1 MSLDAT
7 TWAWKKRLKST
18 EKLVLLSM
26 ADRAG
31 EDHKCYPS
39 IARLAYDTG
48 LNRKTV
54 TSVLKR
60 LRDAGIIGKTGR
72 MVGPN
77 MSVPEYQLN
86 GVQGREDDAEFTVPK
101 NGHSPKAGT
110 AQNRDECHTQNWVD
124 PKTDTTQKRVGYHAQ
139 KRVGCHAQKRVT
151 ESPIESPIESPSI
164 YCAEVEATSP
174 PPAEKRC
181 AIFCTLQLNDGT
193 EFAVSED
200 FVSELTPLYPNVDV
214 MQALRAMKGWLIG
227 NAKKRKTR
235 RGIKAFITS
244 WLSRE
249 QDKPRAAVVSSQQGQ
264 IPQPRS
270 YRECV
275 DLEQRQEVEFLNQ
288 LREELH
294 AARSTGADSLGTGQA
309 QSALASGESI
319 PRD

>member
-7 TWAWKKRLKST
+7 TWAWKQRLKST

-39 IARLAYDTG
+39 IARLAHDTG

-60 LRDAGIIGKTGR
+60 LRDAGVIVKTGR

-86 GVQGREDDAEFTVPK
+86 GVQGREDDVKFTVPK

-110 AQNRDECHTQNWVD
+110 AQNRDEHHAQNWVD
-124 PKTDTTQKRVGYHAQ
+124 PKTDTTQKRAGGQTQ
-139 KRVGCHAQKRVT
+139 KRVGYHAQKRVT
-151 ESPIESPIESPSI
+151 ESPIESPIESPST
-164 YCAEVEATSP
+164 YCSEFETTSP
-174 PPAEKRC
+174 PTAEKRC
-181 AIFCTLQLNDGT
+181 AIFCTLPLNDGT

-200 FVSELTPLYPNVDV
+200 FVAELVPLYPNVDV

-249 QDKPRAAVVSSQQGQ
+249 QDKPRAAAPVSQQGQ
-264 IPQPRS
+264 VPQPRS

-275 DLEQRQEVEFLNQ
+275 DLEQRQEVEYLNK

-294 AARSTGADSLGTGQA
+294 ATRTTGTDSLGAGQVKP
-309 QSALASGESI
+309 ALASDEPIS
-319 PRD
+319 RT